1 MEEDGVSFQFVVNVN
16 KMTLTFATCGIKALV
31 TPKGATSKCRGLIP
45 RQAFYMGSEGR
56 LAKVR
61 ELSVMVDESGG
72 EQGNS
77 KYYLLTLVFHDQ
89 ADDIEGKLRSYE
101 RTLEESGLPNYP
113 FHASPLMNG
122 HDDYEGCDPATRKT
136 LLSKFS
142 ILVQHLPIR
151 YKTFCYR
158 RSELGDRDS
167 HSTRMRRDIS
177 AFLFE
182 HLDYFQQF
190 DKVKVYYD
198 DGQQIVSEA
207 LHASIEFALAKD
219 AALFKRGTYG
229 QYRLLQVADFLCA
242 IELVAVKYEAHEET
256 STDLK
261 FFGGIGSFKKNWL
274 KQAKRKRID

>member
-1 MEEDGVSFQFVVNVN
+1 MRSCRVGINV
-16 KMTLTFATCGIKALV
+16 KKLTLMPATCGINTLV
-31 TPKGATSKCRGLIP
+31 TPKGATSKRRGLIP
-45 RQAFYMGSEGR
+45 RQNFYMGQKGWLS
-56 LAKVR
+56 KVR

-89 ADDIEGKLRSYE
+89 ADDIEERLGSYE
-101 RTLEESGLPNYP
+101 RSLADAGLPNYP

-122 HDDYEGCDPATRKT
+122 HDDYESCDAATRKV
-136 LLSKFS
+136 LLSKFNVF
-142 ILVQHLPIR
+142 VQRLPIR

-158 RSELGDRDS
+158 RSELGDRDA

-177 AFLFE
+177 TFLFE

-207 LHASIEFALAKD
+207 LHASIEFALAKE
-219 AALFKRGTYG
+219 ATLFKRGTYG
-229 QYRLLQVADFLCA
+229 QYRLLQAADYLCA
-242 IELVAVKYEAHEET
+242 IELAAVKYEAHEET

-261 FFGGIGSFKKNWL
+261 FFGGVGNFKKNWL
-274 KQAKRKRID
+274 KQARRKRID

>member
-1 MEEDGVSFQFVVNVN
+1 MGQ
-16 KMTLTFATCGIKALV
+16 
-31 TPKGATSKCRGLIP
+31 KGWLS
-45 RQAFYMGSEGR
+45 
-56 LAKVR
+56 KVR

-89 ADDIEGKLRSYE
+89 DDDIEGKLGSYE
-101 RTLEESGLPNYP
+101 RSLVDAGMPNYP

-122 HDDYEGCDPATRKT
+122 HDDYEGCDAATRKM
-136 LLSKFS
+136 LLSKFNV
-142 ILVQHLPIR
+142 LVQRLPIR

-158 RSELGDRDS
+158 RSELGDKNT
-167 HSTRMRRDIS
+167 HSTRMRKDIS

-198 DGQQIVSEA
+198 DGGQQIVSEA
-207 LHASIEFALAKD
+207 LHASIEFALAKE
-219 AALFKRGTYG
+219 ATLFKRGTYG

-242 IELVAVKYEAHEET
+242 IELAAVKYEAHEET

-261 FFGGIGSFKKNWL
+261 FFGGIGTFKKNWL
-274 KQAKRKRID
+274 KQARRKRID